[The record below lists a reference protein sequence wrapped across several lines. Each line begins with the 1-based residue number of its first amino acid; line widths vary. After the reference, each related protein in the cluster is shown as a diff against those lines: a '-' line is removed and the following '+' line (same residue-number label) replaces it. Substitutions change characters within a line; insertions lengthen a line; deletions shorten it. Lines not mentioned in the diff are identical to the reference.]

1 MFNRRNFVLTSLALA
16 ATPAFA
22 GDNPFAALEALHGG
36 RLGVSVL
43 NTATGDSM
51 SYRANERFPMCST
64 FKLLAVAAVL
74 HKVDQ
79 DNERLDRWIPYGQKD
94 LLDHAPVTRANV
106 AKGGLTLHDLCEAAI
121 EIGDNTAANLIL
133 ASLGGPAAATA
144 YVRSLG
150 DAVTRIDRTEP
161 TANTCIPGDPRDTTT
176 PAAMAANLHKLTQD
190 GDALTAGSQDL
201 LMAWLY
207 NCQTAAARIPAG
219 LPPGWKSGD
228 KTGSGDNGTAND
240 IAILNYGSRAPIFVA
255 AYYTGSKTPGSEID
269 GVLAEVGQIVS
280 RRYS

>member
-36 RLGVSVL
+36 RLGVAVL

-79 DNERLDRWIPYGQKD
+79 GNERLDRWVPYGQKD

-106 AKGGLTLHDLCEAAI
+106 EKGGLPLHDLCEAAI
-121 EIGDNTAANLIL
+121 EVGDNTAANLIL

-144 YVRSLG
+144 YARSIG
-150 DAVTRIDRTEP
+150 DTVTRIDRTEP

-176 PAAMAANLHKLTQD
+176 PSVMAANLNKLTQ
-190 GDALTAGSQDL
+190 GGETLTSGSQDL
-201 LMAWLY
+201 LTEWLF
-207 NCQTAAARIPAG
+207 NCQTAASRIPAG
-219 LPPGWKSGD
+219 LPHGWKSGD
-228 KTGSGDNGTAND
+228 KTGSGANGTAND
-240 IAILNYGSRAPIFVA
+240 VAILSYGNRAPIFVA
-255 AYYTGSKTPGSEID
+255 AYYTGSKAPDAEID

-280 RRYS
+280 SRYS